1 MEQYNYIF
9 LTKEGHTYQP
19 DSESV
24 MLDIENLQVIG
35 FSKGDTP
42 EEAFDNLL
50 EENEYLKDT
59 SFNEIVCY
67 PLDKDY
73 KDKKQYFYIKK
84 NN

>member
-1 MEQYNYIF
+1 MDQDNYIF

-24 MLDIENLQVIG
+24 MPDIQNLQVIG
-35 FSKGDTP
+35 FSKGSNP
-42 EEAFDNLL
+42 KEAFEDLL

-59 SFNEIVCY
+59 NFNEVVCY

-73 KDKKQYFYIKK
+73 KNKKEYFNID
-84 NN
+84 